1 MSACANPALCL
12 QYFLCNGMTRR
23 EVKLDVRIVWAD
35 IYRRTSINKTP
46 LCALCA
52 LREINSISTKQTLYR
67 RTSINKTPLCALC
80 ALRET

>member
-52 LREINSISTKQTLYR
+52 LREI
-67 RTSINKTPLCALC
+67 
-80 ALRET
+80 